1 MQSRCIA
8 PLTVLP
14 SDRIFRRRLK
24 DGKVSLGKDGKVSLG
39 SEFSCYKRGA
49 KRHLTMRL
57 AAISDLHYNRD
68 SRGKYEDLFRAISDS
83 ADLLLLCGDLTD
95 YGLQEEAE
103 ILAEDLRAYVHVP
116 ILGVLGNHDFESGKP
131 EKVRKTMIDAGAK
144 ILDGESVEIDGIGF
158 AGACGFAGG
167 FDQWALNPWG
177 EAIYKEFVQAA
188 VNEALKLETALSRLQ
203 NDVRIVL
210 LHYSPIR
217 ATVIGES
224 PEIFPFLGSSRLE
237 DPLNHYGVS
246 AAFHGH
252 AHKGA
257 PEGSTSK
264 DVPIFN
270 VSIPVLKR
278 HRPDDPPFLLYDVDA
293 GTPVRS

>member
-1 MQSRCIA
+1 
-8 PLTVLP
+8 
-14 SDRIFRRRLK
+14 
-24 DGKVSLGKDGKVSLG
+24 
-39 SEFSCYKRGA
+39 
-49 KRHLTMRL
+49 MRL

-68 SRGKYEDLFRAISDS
+68 SGGKYEDLFRAISDS
-83 ADLLLLCGDLTD
+83 ADLVLLCGDLTD

-103 ILAEDLRAYVHVP
+103 ILAEDLRAFLHIP
-116 ILGVLGNHDFESGKP
+116 SLGVLGNHDFESGRP
-131 EKVRKTMIDAGAK
+131 EKVRSVMMEAGVK
-144 ILDGESVEIDGIGF
+144 VLDGESIEIDGVGF
-158 AGACGFAGG
+158 AGVCGFAGG

-177 EAIYKEFVQAA
+177 EAIYKDFVQAA
-188 VNEALKLETALSRLQ
+188 VDETLKLETALSRLE

-210 LHYSPIR
+210 LHYAPIR

-257 PEGSTSK
+257 PEGSTSQ

-270 VSIPVLKR
+270 VSIPVLR
-278 HRPDDPPFLLYDVDA
+278 RQRPDDSPFLLYDVE
-293 GTPVRS
+293 TRKPVGR